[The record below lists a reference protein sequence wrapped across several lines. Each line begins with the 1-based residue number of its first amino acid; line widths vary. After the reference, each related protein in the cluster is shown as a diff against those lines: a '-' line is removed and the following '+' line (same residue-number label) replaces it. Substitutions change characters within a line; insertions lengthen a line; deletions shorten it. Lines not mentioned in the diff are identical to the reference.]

1 MTLQKINKNIPSNQT
16 ELNYYYTFCRELF
29 IYLILISNYVT
40 EIKSWLSKC
49 YNISDRYCNLDF
61 SIILIVISTGPRN
74 KLGVLLGFEKKDNST
89 FVGIPI
95 GTPLGFQNPSIYYRA
110 SLGLPKKIVSPSIPE
125 KLISICC
132 GYQVTFQK
140 TFWSQLVLV
149 MSPSRQF
156 FGLILILSW
165 GFCTRLVSLGS
176 IFQKKLTSLI

>member
-74 KLGVLLGFEKKDNST
+74 KLGVLLGIRKKRQFNFCRNTYRNPAWVPESQYILSGFSRTSKKNSFALNSRKT
-89 FVGIPI
+89 HIDLLRIPSY
-95 GTPLGFQNPSIYYRA
+95 FS
-110 SLGLPKKIVSPSIPE
+110 
-125 KLISICC
+125 
-132 GYQVTFQK
+132 K

-165 GFCTRLVSLGS
+165 GFCTRLVSE
-176 IFQKKLTSLI
+176 